1 MGPRSNAQS
10 VGRPY
15 LANPRP
21 PADCWTAVGVKIF
34 DTAPNQCH
42 RALPTPGTMR
52 QLLDF
57 AQCHAAIPMDR
68 NLWKCMQTGLDDV
81 LASGAG
87 SAMVAVMGRT
97 GGGARRGGRCRPCLR

>member
-1 MGPRSNAQS
+1 VGPRSNAQS

-34 DTAPNQCH
+34 DTAPDRCH
-42 RALPTPGTMR
+42 RALPTPGAMR
-52 QLLDF
+52 QLLG
-57 AQCHAAIPMDR
+57 
-68 NLWKCMQTGLDDV
+68 CMHTGLDDV
-81 LASGAG
+81 LAPGAG

-97 GGGARRGGRCRPCLR
+97 GDGARARR